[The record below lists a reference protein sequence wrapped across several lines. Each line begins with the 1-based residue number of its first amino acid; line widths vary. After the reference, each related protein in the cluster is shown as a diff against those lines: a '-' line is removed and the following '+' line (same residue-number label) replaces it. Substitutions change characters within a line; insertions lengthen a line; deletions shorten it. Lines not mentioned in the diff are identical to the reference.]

1 MTRELVHEWRR
12 ATYKIR
18 KSDRDLMP
26 AEVDGIV
33 LNADGETCL
42 GIHVGVT
49 HTVDVTHLP
58 SGKRVGHFYTLGA
71 AMEFVHRIAYL
82 TDWTFDDP
90 VLKDHTVIAIGE
102 IHRTLLLSER
112 RPHDV
117 P

>member
-1 MTRELVHEWRR
+1 VSRELVHEWRR
-12 ATYKIR
+12 GSYRIR

-33 LNADGETCL
+33 LQADGEICL
-42 GIHVGVT
+42 GMHVGMT
-49 HTVDVTHLP
+49 HDVDVTHIP
-58 SGKRVGHFYTLGA
+58 SGKRVGHFRTLGA

-82 TDWTFDDP
+82 TDWTLPDP
-90 VLKDHTVIAIGE
+90 VLKDHTIVAITE

-112 RPHDV
+112 TPHDV